1 MSKKK
6 MKKLRRAVIKEEL
19 VALTGNTNEAIVLNQ
34 MIYWSSRV
42 EDSESFIKEEL
53 DRARKFADGSIE
65 SLEDLKEDFK
75 NGWIYKS
82 SNEMLE
88 ETMLSISRK
97 TMDRIFNNL
106 VENEWL
112 SRRRNP
118 KFKWDKTWQYR
129 VNLNKI
135 QNDLLKIG
143 YNLEGYALPDNVT
156 INNNSENDNN
166 DQESVTTSENV
177 ENIKDNADHSNG
189 HSDQS
194 SGLSDH
200 SVGSSDHSIGHSNES
215 NGHSDHA
222 IPKITTNTTIT
233 NTTSDIT
240 LTTTSSSS
248 KVVEEK
254 EKINKLIMQYESF
267 QNLVDFLLLQGI
279 SKYEITNT
287 IKECISLELYYFKIE
302 DIEKQ
307 FEFMMDKLEKGKVD
321 SHKNFAYYFAN
332 GLRRLTDQSTAK
344 DIYVREQE
352 IKKQNLEKE
361 REERL
366 NIYYDWLEE

>member
-1 MSKKK
+1 MSKKQ
-6 MKKLRRAVIKEEL
+6 MKKLKRAVIKEEL

-82 SNEMLE
+82 SKEMLE

-135 QNDLLKIG
+135 QSDLLKIG

-166 DQESVTTSENV
+166 NQGSVTPSEKV

-189 HSDQS
+189 HSD
-194 SGLSDH
+194 H
-200 SVGSSDHSIGHSNES
+200 SKGNSDHSIGHSNES

-222 IPKITTNTTIT
+222 IPKITTNITIK
-233 NTTSDIT
+233 NT
-240 LTTTSSSS
+240 S
-248 KVVEEK
+248 KKKEEK
-254 EKINKLIMQYESF
+254 EVNNNSVHEIIQKNKSF
-267 QNLVDFLLLQGI
+267 QMLGDYLSERGL
-279 SKYEITNT
+279 
-287 IKECISLELYYFKIE
+287 
-302 DIEKQ
+302 
-307 FEFMMDKLEKGKVD
+307 DKK
-321 SHKNFAYYFAN
+321 
-332 GLRRLTDQSTAK
+332 
-344 DIYVREQE
+344 
-352 IKKQNLEKE
+352 
-361 REERL
+361 
-366 NIYYDWLEE
+366 

>member
-200 SVGSSDHSIGHSNES
+200 SIGSSDHSIGHSNES